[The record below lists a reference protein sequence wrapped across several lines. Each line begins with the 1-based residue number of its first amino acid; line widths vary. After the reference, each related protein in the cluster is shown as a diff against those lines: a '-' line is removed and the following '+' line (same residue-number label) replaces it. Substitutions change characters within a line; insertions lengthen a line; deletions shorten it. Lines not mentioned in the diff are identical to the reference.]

1 MIGLIGDNEAES
13 RLSLPLSPSAALSV
27 PPAPA
32 APGRRLSL
40 SLSLSLPHVKVMA
53 QKEEEGTLIK
63 RECSASEFDEVSLS
77 LLVCEL
83 RMNPAF
89 LLLPF
94 WLPTQMSAWGDDYL
108 VERNK
113 KSLLRSLFRRRP
125 PSPRCLFWQERVMES
140 GESPSH
146 FSS

>member
-13 RLSLPLSPSAALSV
+13 RLFLSAACC
-27 PPAPA
+27 PP
-32 APGRRLSL
+32 SL
-40 SLSLSLPHVKVMA
+40 AYVKVMA
-53 QKEEEGTLIK
+53 QKVEEGEGTLIK

-108 VERNK
+108 GDPNK
-113 KSLLRSLFRRRP
+113 KSLLRAAIPLSLSLSLSQTWQRAPARP
-125 PSPRCLFWQERVMES
+125 
-140 GESPSH
+140 
-146 FSS
+146 